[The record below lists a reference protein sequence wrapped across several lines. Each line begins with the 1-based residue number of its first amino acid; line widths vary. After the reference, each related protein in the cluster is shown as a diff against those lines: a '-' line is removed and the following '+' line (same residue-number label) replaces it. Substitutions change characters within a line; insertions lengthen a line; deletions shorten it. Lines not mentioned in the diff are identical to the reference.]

1 MQLDTY
7 TEKNNN
13 GRGGGGRGRRS
24 RGRGGGGRGR
34 DRGRTGNCLGKT
46 TVEGMSVDTGHG
58 PTNRVT

>member
-34 DRGRTGNCLGKT
+34 DRGTGNCLGKT